1 MNEILMQSVLNTL
14 NRGPMTM
21 ASIIIAV
28 GYHPKEVRPVVGE
41 LLNRGRIEQ
50 QKRLGTIQYLRTDRY
65 RNSGGNNPGP
75 EAA

>member
-14 NRGPMTM
+14 ARGPMTM

-65 RNSGGNNPGP
+65 NNNPSPGP